1 MEIELL
7 IFVIDLIAL
16 ALGVLSL
23 SFPFTSLVALM
34 ISLMILVMNIGSVTG
49 IYLTFTIITA
59 FVSVIFFALSV
70 LRSGDFFEWI

>member
-1 MEIELL
+1 METELL
-7 IFVIDLIAL
+7 IFIIDLIAL

-23 SFPFTSLVALM
+23 AFPFTSLIALM

-70 LRSGDFFEWI
+70 LRSGDFFE